1 MSRWN
6 ALRAYSALPSSVG
19 YWFLAITFIGRIP
32 ATMGQLGSLLLVSS
46 STGSLAWGGATAA
59 VFALGQAVGG
69 PMVGVLADRAGHR
82 PVGLAAATLHS
93 LSLAS
98 LVLFV
103 EKDAALYMVLLAAA
117 AAGLS
122 VPQVGPLSRA
132 RWTALVRDRRLPVN
146 RFPVAMSFEGT
157 GDEFAFVLGP
167 AVVGVI
173 AAAASPRAA
182 VLVAVGLT
190 LTVCVAFAL
199 HSTASLSSPQ
209 QQEAASQ
216 PAHVVRRAPV
226 LLLALGL
233 VGLGCYFG
241 SVQAAVTW
249 RAVDAGSAG
258 SAGLIYAVLGL
269 SSAVAGAMVP
279 MLPSSFPLTRRLQT
293 GFILL
298 TLLSV
303 PLVFVGGLG
312 SGDLWVLGVLI
323 VCPGIPIGPILVTSY
338 TLGEMTVPIQKISWV
353 MTVLTSSVVI
363 GYAIGSMLSGTL
375 AERHGPLAAF
385 LTALAAAGF
394 GATMSVFGQRR
405 LTALKPGVNA
415 AGGGGDEATPES
427 ELPVPQPKP

>member
-19 YWFLAITFIGRIP
+19 YWFLAVTFIGRIP

-69 PMVGVLADRAGHR
+69 PVVGGLADRKGHR
-82 PVGLAAATLHS
+82 PIGLAAATLHS
-93 LSLAS
+93 ISLAL

-103 EKDAALYMVLLAAA
+103 EQEAAVYAVLLAAA

-132 RWTALVRDRRLPVN
+132 RWTALVRSRRLTVN
-146 RFPVAMSFEGT
+146 RFPIAMSFEGT

-167 AVVGVI
+167 ALVGII

-182 VLVAVGLT
+182 VLVAIGLT
-190 LTVCVAFAL
+190 VTVCTAFAL
-199 HSTASLSSPQ
+199 HSTAQLTSRQ
-209 QQEAASQ
+209 KQE
-216 PAHVVRRAPV
+216 VVDGTEAPVQRAPV

-241 SVQAAVTW
+241 STQAAVTW
-249 RAVDAGSAG
+249 RAVDVGAAG

-269 SSAVAGAMVP
+269 SSAMAGVLVP
-279 MLPSSFPLTRRLQT
+279 MLPSSFTLARRLQT

-298 TLLSV
+298 ALLSV
-303 PLVFVGGLG
+303 PLVLVGGLT
-312 SGDLWVLGVLI
+312 SGNLWVLGLLI
-323 VCPGIPIGPILVTSY
+323 VFPGIPIGPILVTSY
-338 TLGEMTVPIQKISWV
+338 TLGEMTVPIRRMSWV

-363 GYAIGSMLSGTL
+363 GYAIGAMLSGTL
-375 AERHGPLAAF
+375 ADHYGPLSAF
-385 LTALAAAGF
+385 VAGLAAAGF
-394 GATMSVFGQRR
+394 GATISMSGQRR
-405 LTALKPGVNA
+405 LAALKSGTMPV
-415 AGGGGDEATPES
+415 AGGSGEVTPEG
-427 ELPVPQPKP
+427 ELPMNLPN